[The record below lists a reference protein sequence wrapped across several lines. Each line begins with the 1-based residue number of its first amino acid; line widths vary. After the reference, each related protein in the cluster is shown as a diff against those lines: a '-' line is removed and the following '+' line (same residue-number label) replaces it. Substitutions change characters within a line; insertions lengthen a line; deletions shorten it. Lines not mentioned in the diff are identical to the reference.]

1 MWPAFVNLEILEGVP
16 APPVLPPHKTLFV
29 SQLPDAVVPRPPLP
43 TVPPL
48 PLPPA
53 ESDDVVDLP
62 ELPPQELIS
71 AAISVAAQNNR
82 TRSSNLWDAMAYLL
96 SAPTKMAVCNRK
108 NEQPGYIRRKA
119 AQDLQ
124 LLPLS
129 CKARIRG
136 NTLKRNDR
144 IHGNAPAGVITFSAE
159 CDSRAAC
166 YGSTIRTR
174 GNPAAAGM
182 ECWRGTRA

>member
-1 MWPAFVNLEILEGVP
+1 MWPVFVNLEILEGVP

-29 SQLPDAVVPRPPLP
+29 SQLPDAVVPLPPLP

-48 PLPPA
+48 PLPPS
-53 ESDDVVDLP
+53 ESDDVVDPP

-108 NEQPGYIRRKA
+108 NEQPGYIRR
-119 AQDLQ
+119 LVSHHV
-124 LLPLS
+124 LPTVRDCESRFGARLS
-129 CKARIRG
+129 CRRG
-136 NTLKRNDR
+136 VRSIDEGQR
-144 IHGNAPAGVITFSAE
+144 PAG
-159 CDSRAAC
+159 AA
-166 YGSTIRTR
+166 TR
-174 GNPAAAGM
+174 P
-182 ECWRGTRA
+182 RRIS